1 MSLFGF
7 LRKKNACLLLADPE
21 DKAARKYRRF
31 RDMLAENNAVLDG
44 LAALEQT
51 YYGGEP
57 FTTGAVRRTCRSI
70 VESTRCMADALN
82 ELSQHRHEGLYPA
95 LDAVL
100 AGALNALEPLPPAQE
115 GPPAAPLV
123 VPLSAAGDPGDP
135 AAQDA
140 LLGGKG
146 SKLAR
151 VRSGA
156 GLPAPDG
163 FVLTTAAF
171 RLFLRASGLD
181 ELTAEELE
189 PVSPLDLPDLEAR
202 SQRLRMAVREAPF
215 PPEVSRELA
224 AALQTQAAA
233 HGPGLELAVRSSAM
247 GEDGA
252 ASFAGQYE
260 SVLNV
265 APKNLEAACRQV
277 FASKYTPHAIL
288 YRLRH
293 GLEDADAP
301 MAVLVLAMVRSRV
314 SGVLYTADP
323 SSPSSMAFPA
333 SQGGG
338 VMRLDAVEGLGEK
351 LVSGEARPSAYTLSR
366 EPLQVLSRPDA
377 SLLTDAQALELARMG
392 LALEAFFGSPQDVEW
407 CLDGDGSLAV
417 VQSRPLG
424 AQGQDEAQP
433 QPDEAWA
440 AGLTVILEG
449 GTVASSGAASGE
461 IVLVEGAVP
470 ESVPEGAILV
480 ARNAAPELAAL
491 LDRAGGVVTAMG
503 GAASHLASVARE
515 MGIPA
520 LFGLPGCPEAFS
532 PGQIVTLDATGGRV
546 LQGRA
551 ELPPSSRPRSRLV
564 DSPMHRRLRGA
575 LDLLAPLT
583 LTDPDSADFRP
594 ENCRTLHDVVRYA
607 HEMGMREMFGLCDNA
622 GGDDLPVARLKA
634 QIPLILYCVDLG
646 GGLRENLT
654 TCDDITQ
661 DDLRSAPMLA
671 VWRGF
676 THPGITWS
684 GTIAFD
690 AKSFMT
696 LMASS
701 ATAEVGGGT
710 PGGDSYAML
719 GRDYLNLS
727 ARFGYHFANVDA
739 FCGPQ
744 AGQNHVTLRF
754 AGGAGGFAGKCLR
767 VAFLSRV
774 LARLGFTVEAS
785 GDVLDASLKGAPQRE
800 TEEALDQLGRLLACS
815 RLLDMAITGQAEV
828 EAMAEAFLRGDYDL
842 LAKRRENPLPEFHLA
857 LGDWE
862 CLPDGEGR
870 CVARQDGSKWATGL
884 SKGLASLMGRL
895 SGGRYQRFLDTVEAY
910 FHFPLAVA
918 KGSEMGDGRASLM
931 VRPVAGV
938 IDQAAGLAF
947 AVRSAGTYL
956 VLRLNALENN
966 LILFAFKDGRR
977 TELAST
983 RLPVETGQ
991 WRELAVEVRGDAVTG
1006 FVDGKPYI
1014 VHHFEQPPTGLV
1026 GLWSKAD
1033 SVAEFAELAQSGE
1046 GLEKRYL
1053 APAPQE
1059 GAYPAQDESLRAG
1072 NEVQPPVNQQE
1083 LP

>member
-21 DKAARKYRRF
+21 EKAALKYRHF
-31 RDMLAENNAVLDG
+31 RDMLAENDAVLDG

-57 FTTGAVRRTCRSI
+57 FTTGAVRRACRSI
-70 VESTRCMADALN
+70 VESARCMAHSLN
-82 ELSQHRHEGLYPA
+82 ELSRNRHEGLSPA

-100 AGALNALEPLPPAQE
+100 AGALNALEPVPP
-115 GPPAAPLV
+115 GPEAPPTAPLV
-123 VPLSAAGDPGDP
+123 VPLSAAGATGDP
-135 AAQDA
+135 ARQDA

-156 GLPAPDG
+156 ALPTPDG

-181 ELTAEELE
+181 ELAAKELE

-202 SQRLRMAVREAPF
+202 SLRLRRAVREAPF
-215 PPEVSRELA
+215 PPEVSRQFA
-224 AALQTQAAA
+224 AALEGLKAS
-233 HGPGLELAVRSSAM
+233 HGDGLALAVRSSAV

-265 APKNLEAACRQV
+265 APDDLEAACRQV
-277 FASKYTPHAIL
+277 FASKYTAHAIL

-323 SSPSSMAFPA
+323 SNPSSTASPS
-333 SQGGG
+333 GG

-351 LVSGEARPSAYTLSR
+351 LVSGEARPSAYSLSR
-366 EPLQVLSRPDA
+366 EPLGVLSRPGNA
-377 SLLTDAQALELARMG
+377 LLTDAQALELARMG

-407 CLDGDGSLAV
+407 CLDQDGSLVV

-424 AQGQDEAQP
+424 AQEQNEAQAL
-433 QPDEAWA
+433 PDDSWA
-440 AGLTVILEG
+440 AGLKVILQG
-449 GTVASSGAASGE
+449 GTAASLGAASGG

-470 ESVPEGAILV
+470 DTIPEGAILA

-532 PGQIVTLDATGGRV
+532 PGQMVTLDATGGRV
-546 LQGRA
+546 LEGRA

-564 DSPMHRRLRGA
+564 DSPMHRRLRAA

-583 LTDPDSADFRP
+583 LTDPDSAAFKP

-607 HEMGMREMFGLCDNA
+607 HEMGMREMFGLCDTA
-622 GGDDLPVARLKA
+622 GEDDLPVARLKA
-634 QIPLILYCVDLG
+634 QIPLMLYCVDLG

-654 TCDDITQ
+654 TCDDITP
-661 DDLRSAPMLA
+661 DDLRSVPMLA

-690 AKSFMT
+690 ARSFMT

-727 ARFGYHFANVDA
+727 ARFGYHFANLDA

-744 AGQNHVTLRF
+744 PGRNHVTLRF
-754 AGGAGGFAGKCLR
+754 AGGAGGFTGKCLR

-785 GDVLDASLKGAPQRE
+785 GDVLDASLKGAPRQE
-800 TEEALDQLGRLLACS
+800 TEDALDQLGRLLACS

-828 EAMAEAFLRGDYDL
+828 ESMSEAFLRGDYDL

-862 CLPDGEGR
+862 CIPDGAGR
-870 CVARQDGSKWATGL
+870 CVGRQDGSRWATGL

-918 KGSEMGDGRASLM
+918 KGSEMGDGRAALM

-956 VLRLNALENN
+956 VLRINALEDN
-966 LILFAFKDGRR
+966 LILFAFKDGSR
-977 TELAST
+977 TELASA
-983 RLPVETGQ
+983 RLPVETGR
-991 WRELAVEVRGDAVTG
+991 WRELAVEVRGEAV
-1006 FVDGKPYI
+1006 
-1014 VHHFEQPPTGLV
+1014 
-1026 GLWSKAD
+1026 
-1033 SVAEFAELAQSGE
+1033 
-1046 GLEKRYL
+1046 
-1053 APAPQE
+1053 
-1059 GAYPAQDESLRAG
+1059 
-1072 NEVQPPVNQQE
+1072 
-1083 LP
+1083 

>member
-21 DKAARKYRRF
+21 DRAARKYRHF

-51 YYGGEP
+51 FYGGEP
-57 FTTGAVRRTCRSI
+57 FTTGAVRGACRAI
-70 VESTRCMADALN
+70 VESTRCMADSLN
-82 ELSQHRHEGLYPA
+82 DLSQRRHEGLYPA

-100 AGALNALEPLPPAQE
+100 AGALAALEPSTDAQE
-115 GPPAAPLV
+115 GPAAAPLV
-123 VPLSAAGDPGDP
+123 VPLSAAGGTGDT

-146 SKLAR
+146 SKLAL
-151 VRSGA
+151 VRSVA
-156 GLPAPDG
+156 ALPTPDG

-171 RLFLRASGLD
+171 RLFLRASGLE
-181 ELTAEELE
+181 ELAAKELE

-202 SQRLRMAVREAPF
+202 SLRLRQAVRDAPF
-215 PPEVSRELA
+215 PPEISSELA
-224 AALQTQAAA
+224 AALKALTAAR
-233 HGPGLELAVRSSAM
+233 GPGLTLAVRSSAV

-265 APKNLEAACRQV
+265 APQDLEAACRMV
-277 FASKYTPHAIL
+277 FASKYSPHAIL

-301 MAVLVLAMVRSRV
+301 MAVLVLAMVHSKV
-314 SGVLYTADP
+314 SGVLYTVDP
-323 SSPSSMAFPA
+323 SFPA
-333 SQGGG
+333 SPASPSGG

-351 LVSGEARPSAYTLSR
+351 LVSGEARPSAYALSR
-366 EPLQVLSRPDA
+366 EPLKVLSRPEA
-377 SLLTDAQALELARMG
+377 ALLTDAQALELARMG

-407 CLDGDGSLAV
+407 CLDQDGSLVV

-424 AQGQDEAQP
+424 AQEQDETPAQI
-433 QPDEAWA
+433 QDQAGADWA
-440 AGLTVILEG
+440 AGLKVILQG
-449 GTVASSGAASGE
+449 GTAASSGAASGE
-461 IVLVEGAVP
+461 VVRVEGAVP
-470 ESVPEGAILV
+470 ESIPEGAILA

-532 PGQIVTLDATGGRV
+532 PGQVVTLDATGGRV
-546 LQGRA
+546 LEGRA

-564 DSPMHRRLRGA
+564 DSPMHRRLRAA

-583 LTDPDSADFRP
+583 LTDPDSADFKP

-607 HEMGMREMFGLCDNA
+607 HEMGMREMFGLCDSA
-622 GGDDLPVARLKA
+622 GDDDLPVARLKA

-654 TCDDITQ
+654 TCDDITP
-661 DDLRSAPMLA
+661 DDLRSVPMLA

-701 ATAEVGGGT
+701 ATAEVGGGA

-739 FCGPQ
+739 FCGGQPS
-744 AGQNHVTLRF
+744 QNHVTLRF
-754 AGGAGGFAGKCLR
+754 AGGAGGFTGKCLR

-774 LARLGFTVEAS
+774 LARLGFTVDAS
-785 GDVLDASLKGAPQRE
+785 GDVLDGSLKGAPQQQ
-800 TEEALDQLGRLLACS
+800 TEDALDQLGRLLACS

-828 EAMAEAFLRGDYDL
+828 ESMAEAFLRGDYDL

-862 CLPDGEGR
+862 CLPDGAGR
-870 CVARQDGSKWATGL
+870 CVARQDGSEWATGL

-918 KGSEMGDGRASLM
+918 KGSEMGDGRAALM

-956 VLRLNALENN
+956 VLRVNALEDN
-966 LILFAFKDGRR
+966 LMLFAFKDGRR
-977 TELAST
+977 TELASA
-983 RLPVETGQ
+983 RLPVETGR
-991 WRELAVEVRGDAVTG
+991 WRELAVEVRGGAVTG

-1014 VHHFEQPPTGLV
+1014 VHHFDQPPVGLV

-1033 SVAEFAELAQSGE
+1033 SVAEFAELTRSGE
-1046 GLEKRYL
+1046 GMEKRYL
-1053 APAPQE
+1053 AAVPQE
-1059 GAYPAQDESLRAG
+1059 GAAPAETAG
-1072 NEVQPPVNQQE
+1072 PSEQKAT
-1083 LP
+1083 